1 LINSPDTDKIQLILD
16 EICAHSKKEILKVQ
30 RNLDVIY
37 GPYSD
42 EKKNGINQLHEHLKA
57 HVTVRIK
64 FSINI
69 NGIIFHLFYFI
80 VSFFSHFWMKL
91 YWNLTETKI
100 IL

>member
-1 LINSPDTDKIQLILD
+1 MIYSPDTDKIQLILD

-57 HVTVRIK
+57 HVTVSIK
-64 FSINI
+64 LNII
-69 NGIIFHLFYFI
+69 NGI
-80 VSFFSHFWMKL
+80 KL
-91 YWNLTETKI
+91 YFFYLI
-100 IL
+100 V